1 MVGMDTQRRDAAD
14 LDAAAIEEVAA
25 GGSAAGGSAGDAAR
39 PRTAPG
45 GGGTGRTGPGRAG
58 IGRWLPVV
66 AVAGLALA
74 IVVAGL
80 IGPKVPAGEEP
91 APADPTAVPLVSR
104 GPAGTP
110 AVEAAPSPDPTPV
123 ARLRLG
129 GPLPADPFLLLGG
142 RWIDLATATVGGTTG
157 CELERPLVLAG
168 GRIVCVARQKG
179 RPPGSTWATY
189 ALSVVT
195 LGSSRPAP
203 AEPWSS
209 PPARAGEGVRPAVPL
224 TSLVGRRD
232 LAFGDPVA
240 VGVAAG
246 AEPDSLLL
254 AWAVLGE
261 GGYRVGLDRYLV
273 GDARAVATG
282 SREIFALPLED
293 EDGPTSLADL
303 AVSVAPDGSAA
314 LVGVTIR
321 RNAPAPSERRLAVLR
336 LDAGAAAGEAIGEP
350 KALPPQAA
358 SSGSGPTP
366 LGAVG
371 DGGVACGGALGEGWA
386 SNGLLFVVCPGGS
399 AAELRLLDAGT
410 AGTPAGGP
418 GTVLGTRSLEPG
430 GTQVGTAWL
439 AGNGVVTDPTRA
451 VTYRWSPA
459 AGTFWRIAVDPGGT
473 ASVTSLALDPRRGYL
488 DAVPGAEPPT
498 SAGALPVLALDARRG
513 RLFALDAPVPRTAG
527 RAVVHVVDVERWS
540 HFVSFPLADAAT
552 RAISL
557 SPDGRLLY
565 ASTAPRTIGGAPL
578 AVGVEV
584 LDATTGVELAYAGR
598 LRVGAGAP
606 AQAVVVR

>member
-1 MVGMDTQRRDAAD
+1 MDTQRRSAVDP
-14 LDAAAIEEVAA
+14 DAAARIEEVAT
-25 GGSAAGGSAGDAAR
+25 GGSAAGSAR

-45 GGGTGRTGPGRAG
+45 GGGAGRTGSGRAG

-66 AVAGLALA
+66 VVAGLAVA
-74 IVVAGL
+74 IVGAGL
-80 IGPKVPAGEEP
+80 LGPKVPASEDPIPAGPTP
-91 APADPTAVPLVSR
+91 APLLSP

-110 AVEAAPSPDPTPV
+110 AVAASPSADASPV
-123 ARLRLG
+123 PRLRLG
-129 GPLPADPFLLLGG
+129 GPLPADPFALLGG
-142 RWIDLATATVGGTTG
+142 RWINIANGTVGRVTG

-168 GRIVCVARQKG
+168 GRIVCVARPKG

-203 AEPWSS
+203 AEPWPS
-209 PPARAGEGVRPAVPL
+209 PPPRAGEGVRPPVPL

-240 VGVAAG
+240 VAVTAG

-254 AWAVLGE
+254 VWAVLGE

-273 GDARAVATG
+273 GDTGAVAAG
-282 SREIFALPLED
+282 SREILALPLESQA
-293 EDGPTSLADL
+293 GPASLADL

-314 LVGVTIR
+314 LVGVTIT
-321 RNAPAPSERRLAVLR
+321 RNAPAPAERRLALLD
-336 LDAGAAAGEAIGEP
+336 LDAGAAAGDAVGEP
-350 KALPPQAA
+350 RALPPESAWLGSASAA
-358 SSGSGPTP
+358 V
-366 LGAVG
+366 AR

-386 SNGLLFVVCPGGS
+386 SEDTLFVVCPGGS
-399 AAELRLLDAGT
+399 AGELRLLAAGT
-410 AGTPAGGP
+410 ASTAGAPARGP
-418 GTVLGTRSLEPG
+418 GTVVGTELLEPG
-430 GTQVGTAWL
+430 STQIGTAWL
-439 AGNGVVTDPTRA
+439 DGNGVAVDRARA

-459 AGTFWRIAVDPGGT
+459 AGTFWRIAVDPGGR
-473 ASVTSLALDPRRGYL
+473 ASVTSLAVDPRRGYL
-488 DAVPGAEPPT
+488 DVVPAEQPPT
-498 SAGALPVLALDARRG
+498 AAGALPVLALDAGRG
-513 RLFALDAPVPRTAG
+513 RLFALDAPVPGTAG
-527 RAVVHVVDVERWS
+527 RAVVHVVDIERWS
-540 HFVSFPLADAAT
+540 HVGSFPLADGST

-565 ASTAPRTIGGAPL
+565 ASTAPRPAGGAPL
-578 AVGVEV
+578 AVGLEV

>member
-1 MVGMDTQRRDAAD
+1 MVGMDTQRRDAVD
-14 LDAAAIEEVAA
+14 PDAAAGIEEVAA
-25 GGSAAGGSAGDAAR
+25 GGSAAGGPAGEAAR

-45 GGGTGRTGPGRAG
+45 GGGTGRTGPGRPG

-66 AVAGLALA
+66 AVAGLAVA
-74 IVVAGL
+74 IVGAGL
-80 IGPKVPAGEEP
+80 LGPKVPAAEEP
-91 APADPTAVPLVSR
+91 GTAESSATPGASPAAASPAADPTAAAP
-104 GPAGTP
+104 GTP
-110 AVEAAPSPDPTPV
+110 VP
-123 ARLRLG
+123 RLRLG

-142 RWIDLATATVGGTTG
+142 RWIDLATGTVGGATG

-189 ALSVVT
+189 ALSVAT

-209 PPARAGEGVRPAVPL
+209 PPPAADEGVRPAVFL

-240 VGVAAG
+240 VAVAAG

-254 AWAVLGE
+254 AWAVLGD

-273 GDARAVATG
+273 GDAGAVATG
-282 SREIFALPLED
+282 SREILALPLED
-293 EDGPTSLADL
+293 EAGPTSLADL

-314 LVGVTIR
+314 LVGVTIT

-350 KALPPQAA
+350 RALPPQAA
-358 SSGSGPTP
+358 SPGSGPASP
-366 LGAVG
+366 GAGG
-371 DGGVACGGALGEGWA
+371 DGGIPCGGALGEGWA
-386 SNGLLFVVCPGGS
+386 SAERLFVVCPGRS

-410 AGTPAGGP
+410 AGTPAGEP
-418 GTVLGTRSLEPG
+418 GTVVGTRSLEPG
-430 GTQVGTAWL
+430 GTQLGTAWL
-439 AGNGVVTDPTRA
+439 AGNGVVADPARA

-459 AGTFWRIAVDPGGT
+459 AGTFWRIAVNPGGP

-488 DAVPGAEPPT
+488 DVAPGAESPAA
-498 SAGALPVLALDARRG
+498 AGALPVLALDARRG

-527 RAVVHVVDVERWS
+527 RAVVHLVDVERWS
-540 HFVSFPLADAAT
+540 LVASFPLADDAT

-565 ASTAPRTIGGAPL
+565 ASTAPRPAGGALL
-578 AVGVEV
+578 AVGVEI

-606 AQAVVVR
+606 AAAVVVR